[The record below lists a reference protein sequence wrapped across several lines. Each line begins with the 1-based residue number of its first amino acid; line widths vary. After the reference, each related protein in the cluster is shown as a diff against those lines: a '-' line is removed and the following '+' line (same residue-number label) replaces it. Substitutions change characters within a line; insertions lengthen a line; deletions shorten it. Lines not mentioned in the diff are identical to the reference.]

1 MCRNRVPGEHWKVVD
16 MDPHDTDEH
25 ASRPGFEA
33 KDASARGVAMAGI
46 GLMIL
51 LLFSLAVVA
60 ALFATFRQRQVSAF
74 GPGPTPTAA
83 LPPAPRLQVNEP
95 QDLQAVRATQES
107 QLNTPIDRAMQLIV
121 EHGVPTLA
129 ITPTPI
135 PTATSTPV
143 TSPAPG
149 GSGS

>member
-1 MCRNRVPGEHWKVVD
+1 

-107 QLNTPIDRAMQLIV
+107 QLNTYGWVDKGGEIIHIPIDRAMQLIV